1 MELPPPVRRASIRD
15 SDPSMLTDPAGVNP
29 LAQRRLTG
37 LEAAAAI
44 LGLQLQLFEIRTA
57 SALSGA
63 FKAIDRARVE
73 ALLVRPDPNVLE
85 PHRPR

>member
-1 MELPPPVRRASIRD
+1 
-15 SDPSMLTDPAGVNP
+15 
-29 LAQRRLTG
+29 